1 MSAVV
6 SLGDFKNKG
15 TVTLLRELLGK
26 AVRGQVAGIAFNVE
40 FWDGTRKTGFTGVYK
55 GDPAKALRVANRL
68 NQQTDV
74 QTGDDHADSSF
85 DDPTGVV
92 RRLRK

>member
-15 TVTLLRELLGK
+15 TVTLLRELLGR

-40 FWDGTRKTGFTGVYK
+40 FKDGTRKTGFTGVFQA
-55 GDPAKALRVANRL
+55 DHTRALRVASRL
-68 NQQTDV
+68 GQQV
-74 QTGDDHADSSF
+74 
-85 DDPTGVV
+85 DPTADDDEDDEPAGVFQ
-92 RRLRK
+92 LFRKRP